1 MSEKATM
8 PNQAPAPENEPVYV
22 PRVDVRET
30 AEGFAVVADLPGVDE
45 KSVEAT
51 VQNRVLTIEGWTNT
65 EKPQGYEELG
75 REFGAGRFRRDF
87 TRADRV
93 DSQEGRSEGPEDPGH
108 GLGGPPAGNRG
119 SSVLRTV
126 ENFFHST

>member
-1 MSEKATM
+1 MSADKPM
-8 PNQAPAPENEPVYV
+8 PNQAPSPENEPVYV

-87 TRADRV
+87 TLPDAV
-93 DSQEGRSEGPEDPGH
+93 DPGRIQARVKN
-108 GLGGPPAGNRG
+108 G
-119 SSVLRTV
+119 VLTV
-126 ENFFHST
+126 SIPKKDEVKARKIQVTG

>member
-1 MSEKATM
+1 MSADKPM

-51 VQNRVLTIEGWTNT
+51 VQNRVLTIEGWTKT

-87 TRADRV
+87 TLPDAVDPDRIQARV
-93 DSQEGRSEGPEDPGH
+93 KNG
-108 GLGGPPAGNRG
+108 
-119 SSVLRTV
+119 VLTV
-126 ENFFHST
+126 AIPKKDEVKARKIQVTG

>member
-51 VQNRVLTIEGWTNT
+51 VQHRVLTIEGWTKA
-65 EKPQGYEELG
+65 EKPQGHEELG

-87 TRADRV
+87 TLPDAVDPDRIQARV
-93 DSQEGRSEGPEDPGH
+93 KNG
-108 GLGGPPAGNRG
+108 
-119 SSVLRTV
+119 VLTV
-126 ENFFHST
+126 AIPKKDEVKARKFQVTG

>member
-1 MSEKATM
+1 MSADKSM
-8 PNQAPAPENEPVYV
+8 PNQAPTPENEPVYV

-87 TRADRV
+87 TLPDAVDPDRIQARV
-93 DSQEGRSEGPEDPGH
+93 KNG
-108 GLGGPPAGNRG
+108 
-119 SSVLRTV
+119 VLTV
-126 ENFFHST
+126 AIPKKDEVKARKIQVTG

>member
-87 TRADRV
+87 TLPDAVDPDRIQARV
-93 DSQEGRSEGPEDPGH
+93 KNG
-108 GLGGPPAGNRG
+108 
-119 SSVLRTV
+119 VLTV
-126 ENFFHST
+126 SIPKREEVKARKIPVTG